1 MLVPI
6 SADDPEREKGD
17 AAWEVFNTFTKP
29 VLTIWGDRCPFTYME
44 MGKQYRDGIPGTQ
57 LPGIEHKVYRASHFI
72 QEDLGA
78 ELAADMISFISAFPQ
93 TA

>member
-1 MLVPI
+1 
-6 SADDPEREKGD
+6 
-17 AAWEVFNTFTKP
+17 
-29 VLTIWGDRCPFTYME
+29 
-44 MGKQYRDGIPGTQ
+44 
-57 LPGIEHKVYRASHFI
+57 VYRASHFI